1 MKPIAALQSAKGRT
15 DEMYHSESLNEFKR
29 DTAEFKRVCG
39 EIHKMNNT
47 KTTAIHID
55 NAEPRPLSLVEYR
68 AAQETS
74 GQRLDRIITILQEL
88 KTSC

>member
-1 MKPIAALQSAKGRT
+1 
-15 DEMYHSESLNEFKR
+15 
-29 DTAEFKRVCG
+29 
-39 EIHKMNNT
+39 MNNI

-74 GQRLDRIITILQEL
+74 EQRLDRIITILQEL